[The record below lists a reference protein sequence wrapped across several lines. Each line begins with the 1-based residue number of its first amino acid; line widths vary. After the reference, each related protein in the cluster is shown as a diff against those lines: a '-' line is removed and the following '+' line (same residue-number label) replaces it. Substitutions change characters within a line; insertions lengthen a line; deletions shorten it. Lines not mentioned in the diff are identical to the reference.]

1 MDGVRDFWFFAQS
14 LMYNRESI
22 YFLGWIV
29 WKRCNFIWSVL
40 VEMGKSDKLV
50 QAALNDSQYQ
60 AATPTPAPFSEACVV
75 RWSCALSR
83 LLEGGDRI
91 WGDSGRRKEAGW
103 WQMWSLSIIP
113 QSWVRLDFFGVFTAK
128 GLKSVWPTR
137 KDLTEMSLPD
147 KGAASE
153 ETLQKWGCGSQES
166 GRVRLICMCYER
178 ALSLLNWNLWGAVR
192 SCLYLDCNAF
202 FVEFMES

>member
-83 LLEGGDRI
+83 LLEGGGRI

-103 WQMWSLSIIP
+103 YLTRDVISFNYSSIM
-113 QSWVRLDFFGVFTAK
+113 SAVGFFWGVHSQRAEVCLAYKK
-128 GLKSVWPTR
+128 GPYWDVTPR
-137 KDLTEMSLPD
+137 
-147 KGAASE
+147 
-153 ETLQKWGCGSQES
+153 
-166 GRVRLICMCYER
+166 
-178 ALSLLNWNLWGAVR
+178 
-192 SCLYLDCNAF
+192 
-202 FVEFMES
+202 

>member
-50 QAALNDSQYQ
+50 QAALNDSRCQE
-60 AATPTPAPFSEACVV
+60 ATPTPTPFSEACVV

-83 LLEGGDRI
+83 LLEGRCRI
-91 WGDSGRRKEAGW
+91 WGDSGRRQEAGW

-113 QSWVRLDFFGVFTAK
+113 QSWVGLDFLGCSQPK
-128 GLKSVWPTR
+128 GWSLSGLQERTLVRCHSPIKGQRQRRRCRSEAVGHRNLGEYVWFVCV
-137 KDLTEMSLPD
+137 M
-147 KGAASE
+147 KGPWA
-153 ETLQKWGCGSQES
+153 
-166 GRVRLICMCYER
+166 Y
-178 ALSLLNWNLWGAVR
+178 
-192 SCLYLDCNAF
+192 
-202 FVEFMES
+202 